1 MNRRKL
7 VVGKTAQY
15 LRDREAKGLPLPP
28 TMRRG
33 SPEYVKSSY
42 WTTLN
47 QRCVNGAH
55 FSDTRRNA
63 SYKRKNLRL
72 EISKEEFFA
81 WVDENW
87 SAFASLYADGKTP
100 SIDRKDNSI
109 GYTYG
114 NMQVID
120 LKENMRKDRIKQVKR
135 VDVFTGFQKIYPSA
149 RDAEIDGFD
158 RKGISAACIGGWNHK
173 GNSWSFV

>member
-1 MNRRKL
+1 MNQRKAVL
-7 VVGKTAQY
+7 GKGSKRLHERQS
-15 LRDREAKGLPLPP
+15 KGLPLPP
-28 TMRRG
+28 TMTRG
-33 SPEYVKSSY
+33 TPEYVKSAY

-55 FSDTRRNA
+55 FSDTRRNS
-63 SYKRKNLRL
+63 SYKRKGLRL
-72 EISKEEFFA
+72 EMSREEFFA

-87 SAFASLYADGKTP
+87 SVFARLYAEGKTP

-120 LKENMRKDRIKQVKR
+120 LKENMRKDRVKP
-135 VDVFTGFQKIYPSA
+135 VIATNIFTGAVVRFDSA
-149 RDAEIDGFD
+149 RDAHGFD
-158 RKGISAACIGGWNHK
+158 YKLISRACLTGTNHK
-173 GNSWSFV
+173 GHSWKFA